1 MHHTSSYQLLDS
13 SIKLQ
18 KAFASQMSQMF
29 DQVPGLSHLYP
40 FGSLMNGWSKV
51 AEKSLDRID
60 SKPDWAIE
68 AVLETGKTHSI
79 QPEII
84 LAKPFCHLT
93 KFATTSSRKSTES
106 VLIIAPMSGHYATL
120 ARNTVASLVPDCNV
134 FVTDW
139 KNARDVPANLGSF
152 NVDDFV
158 DYLIEFITFLGPMT
172 NVLAI
177 CQPAP
182 LAVAAAARLAHDNPA
197 AMPKSLTLMG
207 GPVDP
212 AANPSA
218 VTNYANNTDIEYL
231 RSTVIMPV
239 AEDFP
244 GAGRLVYPG
253 LMQLTAFISMNA
265 TAHLEAFV
273 RQIGAESDGSARD
286 DDRHNRFY
294 NEYLAVMD
302 MPAEFFLDTVQRIF
316 KNREIAANNFE
327 HHGQKLDIG
336 AVQNTRLLIIE
347 GGRDDISAPGQ
358 CQAALTLFSGLTE
371 TQKDYILEKDAGH
384 YGIFSG
390 KAWRNKIRPK
400 YLEFISKN

>member
-1 MHHTSSYQLLDS
+1 MHYTSSYQLLDS

-18 KAFASQMSQMF
+18 KAFASGVSQMF
-29 DQVPGLSHLYP
+29 DQAPALAHLHP

-60 SKPDWAIE
+60 SKPDWAVE
-68 AVLETGKTHSI
+68 AINTSGRSRLIK
-79 QPEII
+79 PEII
-84 LAKPFCHLT
+84 LDKSFCSLT
-93 KFATTSSRKSTES
+93 KFATTSKQKSVET

-134 FVTDW
+134 YVTDW
-139 KNARDVPANLGSF
+139 KNARDVPANAGSF

-158 DYLIEFITFLGPMT
+158 DYLVEFITFLGPMT
-172 NVLAI
+172 HVLAI

-182 LAVAAAARLAHDNPA
+182 LAASAAARLAHENPA

-218 VTNYANNTDIEYL
+218 VTKFANEANIEYL

-239 AEDFP
+239 AEQFA

-253 LMQLTAFISMNA
+253 LVQLTAFMSMNA
-265 TAHLEAFV
+265 TTHIEAFM
-273 RQIGAESDGSARD
+273 RQVSAESEGTAHEN
-286 DDRHNRFY
+286 DRHNKFY

-316 KNREIAANNFE
+316 KDREIATNNFV
-327 HHGQKLDIG
+327 HHGQKLDFA
-336 AVQNTRLLIIE
+336 AVRNTSLLVVE

-358 CQAALTLFSGLTE
+358 CKAAISLFSGLRK
-371 TQKDYILEKDAGH
+371 TQKHYFIDEYAGH

-390 KAWRNKIRPK
+390 KAWMNNVRPK
-400 YLEFISKN
+400 FLAFIGLK

>member
-1 MHHTSSYQLLDS
+1 MYTTSSYQLLDS

-18 KAFASQMSQMF
+18 KAFASQISHLF
-29 DQVPGLSHLYP
+29 DQAPALTRLHP

-51 AEKSLDRID
+51 AEKSLDRIE
-60 SKPDWAIE
+60 SKPDWAVE
-68 AVLETGKTHSI
+68 AVTTSGRSRPIK
-79 QPEII
+79 PEII
-84 LAKPFCHLT
+84 LDKPFCTLT
-93 KFATTSSRKSTES
+93 KFATTSKQKSAET

-134 FVTDW
+134 YVTDW
-139 KNARDVPANLGSF
+139 KNARDVPVTAGSF

-158 DYLIEFITFLGPMT
+158 DYLVEFITCLGPMT
-172 NVLAI
+172 HVLAI

-182 LAVAAAARLAHDNPA
+182 LAAAAAARLARDNPA
-197 AMPKSLTLMG
+197 ALPKSLILMG

-218 VTNYANNTDIEYL
+218 VTDYARKTDIAQL

-239 AEDFP
+239 ADQYA

-253 LMQLTAFISMNA
+253 LVQLTAFMSMNA
-265 TAHLEAFV
+265 TTHIEAFM
-273 RQIGAESDGSARD
+273 RQIGAESDGTAHD
-286 DDRHNRFY
+286 EDRHNSFY

-316 KNREIAANNFE
+316 KDRDIATNNFV
-327 HHGQKLDIG
+327 HHGQKLDLG
-336 AVQNTRLLIIE
+336 AVRTTRLLVIE

-358 CQAALTLFSGLTE
+358 CKAALTLFSGLSDQ
-371 TQKDYILEKDAGH
+371 QKHYILEEDAGH

-390 KAWRNKIRPK
+390 KAWRNNIRPK
-400 YLEFISKN
+400 FLKFIRQD

>member
-1 MHHTSSYQLLDS
+1 
-13 SIKLQ
+13 
-18 KAFASQMSQMF
+18 
-29 DQVPGLSHLYP
+29 
-40 FGSLMNGWSKV
+40 MNGWSKV

-60 SKPDWAIE
+60 SKPDWAVE
-68 AVLETGKTHSI
+68 VLTPSGQSRPI
-79 QPEII
+79 
-84 LAKPFCHLT
+84 KPKIVLDKAFCALT
-93 KFATTSSRKSTES
+93 KFATTSKQNSAET

-134 FVTDW
+134 YVTDW
-139 KNARDVPANLGSF
+139 KNARDVPASAGSF

-158 DYLIEFITFLGPMT
+158 DYLVEFITYLGPMT
-172 NVLAI
+172 HVFAI

-182 LAVAAAARLAHDNPA
+182 LAAAAAARLALDNPA
-197 AMPKSLTLMG
+197 AMPNSLILMG

-218 VTNYANNTDIEYL
+218 VTDYASKTDIEHL

-239 AEDFP
+239 GDQHA

-253 LMQLTAFISMNA
+253 LMQLTAFMSMNA
-265 TAHLEAFV
+265 TTHIEAFM
-273 RQIGAESDGSARD
+273 RQVGAESDGTAHD
-286 DDRHNRFY
+286 HDRHNSFY

-316 KNREIAANNFE
+316 KDRDIATNSFM
-327 HHGQKLDIG
+327 HHGQKLDLG
-336 AVQNTRLLIIE
+336 AVRTTRLLVIE

-358 CQAALTLFSGLTE
+358 CKAAMALFSGLPDS
-371 TQKDYILEKDAGH
+371 QKHFILEEDAGH

-390 KAWRNKIRPK
+390 KAWRNNIRPK
-400 YLEFISKN
+400 FLKFIQQD